1 MMLQGEQMQWLRLKT
16 ALMGLKMLIDTNGRM
31 MITRGAN
38 AKSMMLIIGEYT
50 GKTYKRNQQ
59 KIALEDGMHLLAN
72 RASMDEKVM
81 QVVDFPIMG

>member
-38 AKSMMLIIGEYT
+38 AKSMMLIVGEYT
-50 GKTYKRNQQ
+50 GKKYKRNQQ

>member
-1 MMLQGEQMQWLRLKT
+1 MLQGEQMQWLRLKT

-38 AKSMMLIIGEYT
+38 AKSMMLIVGEYT

-59 KIALEDGMHLLAN
+59 KVALEDGMHLLAN
-72 RASMDEKVM
+72 RASRDEKVM

>member
-38 AKSMMLIIGEYT
+38 AKSMMLIVGEYT

>member
-1 MMLQGEQMQWLRLKT
+1 MLQGEQMQWLRLKT

>member
-1 MMLQGEQMQWLRLKT
+1 MLQGEQMQWLRLKT

-72 RASMDEKVM
+72 RASRDEKVM